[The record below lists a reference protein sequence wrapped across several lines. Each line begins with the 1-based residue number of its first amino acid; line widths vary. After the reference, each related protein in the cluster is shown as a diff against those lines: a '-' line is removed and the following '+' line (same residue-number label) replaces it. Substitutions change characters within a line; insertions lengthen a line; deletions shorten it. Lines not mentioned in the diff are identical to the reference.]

1 MSNKPKIL
9 LQFDS
14 DQHPSVFDSVV
25 AIDSG
30 VDHLL
35 TFGSVEAVDVREL
48 VHGAMF
54 TRGGDSLKHTAIF
67 IGGSRVKSAEQI
79 LRAVNDCFFG
89 NVRVSIMLDANGIEI
104 IRNGNEVH
112 CILPDRESVLVEEW
126 NNQSTLFSMLPS
138 SDIRFGSEYDVLIKD
153 FERVAG
159 RKAAKLAILP
169 HDNYRYG
176 YRIWLD
182 TETGFPLQTQ
192 LIGDDNNPLEHVKF
206 ADISIQQDILS
217 SALAPSY
224 RTENWKWY
232 TEPRQTMKREVDSD
246 WVAEEVPSGFRVVS
260 TQQKILP
267 DAEDPLTHI
276 IYSDGLVTVS
286 VFVAPVMDNKK
297 TGSSSVGASNSYS
310 TVIDEYRVTAVGQ
323 VPQITVEQI
332 AKSMRRSQ

>member
-1 MSNKPKIL
+1 MFCGFFTA
-9 LQFDS
+9 LQVLADTS
-14 DQHPSVFDSVV
+14 ITPQEWIDRMGNAVQVTNYEGTVV
-25 AIDSG
+25 R
-30 VDHLL
+30 
-35 TFGSVEAVDVREL
+35 VREGKVDTFKV
-48 VHGAMF
+48 VH
-54 TRGGDSLKHTAIF
+54 T
-67 IGGSRVKSAEQI
+67 VKDGVVREKVVIQ
-79 LRAVNDCFFG
+79 DG
-89 NVRVSIMLDANGIEI
+89 NGLEI

-126 NNQSTLFSMLPS
+126 NNQSTLFSTLPS

-159 RKAAKLAILP
+159 RKAAMLAILP
-169 HDNYRYG
+169 HDGYRYG

-206 ADISIQQDILS
+206 ADISIEQNILS

-224 RTENWKWY
+224 STDNWKWY
-232 TEPRQTMKREVDSD
+232 TEPRQTTKREVESD
-246 WVAEEVPSGFRVVS
+246 WVADEVPPGFRVVS

-267 DAEDPLTHI
+267 EFEAPLTHI

-286 VFVAPVMDNKK
+286 VFVAPVTEKK
-297 TGSSSVGASNSYS
+297 RAGRSSVGASNSYS
-310 TVIDEYRVTAVGQ
+310 TVIDDYRVTAVGQ

-332 AKSMRRSQ
+332 AKSMRRSR

>member
-1 MSNKPKIL
+1 MHTNKAAACL
-9 LQFDS
+9 
-14 DQHPSVFDSVV
+14 VFCGFFTVSQALGDDAVSPQDWIDRMGNAVQVTNYEGTVV
-25 AIDSG
+25 RVRDGKVDTFKVVHTVTDG
-30 VDHLL
+30 V
-35 TFGSVEAVDVREL
+35 VREK
-48 VHGAMF
+48 VVIQ
-54 TRGGDSLKHTAIF
+54 D
-67 IGGSRVKSAEQI
+67 
-79 LRAVNDCFFG
+79 G
-89 NVRVSIMLDANGIEI
+89 NGLEI

-138 SDIRFGSEYDVLIKD
+138 SDIRFGSEYDVLIKN

-192 LIGDDNNPLEHVKF
+192 LIGDDSNPLEHVKF

-232 TEPRQTMKREVDSD
+232 TEPRQTVKREVASD

-286 VFVAPVMDNKK
+286 VFITPVTDKKK

-332 AKSMRRSQ
+332 AKSVRRSQ

>member
-1 MSNKPKIL
+1 MLDHVHTSKAAVCVA
-9 LQFDS
+9 FCG
-14 DQHPSVFDSVV
+14 FFAAEYVV
-25 AIDSG
+25 AGDPETPQDWIDRMG
-30 VDHLL
+30 N
-35 TFGSVEAVDVREL
+35 AVQVTSYEGT
-48 VHGAMF
+48 V
-54 TRGGDSLKHTAIF
+54 
-67 IGGSRVKSAEQI
+67 
-79 LRAVNDCFFG
+79 
-89 NVRVSIMLDANGIEI
+89 VRVRDGKVDTYKVAHTVKDGVIREKVVIQDGNGLEI

-126 NNQSTLFSMLPS
+126 NNQSTLFATLPS
-138 SDIRFGSEYDVLIKD
+138 SDIRFGSEYDVLIKN

-159 RKAAKLAILP
+159 RRSAKLAILP

-192 LIGDDNNPLEHVKF
+192 LIGDDNDPIEHVKF

-224 RTENWKWY
+224 RTDNWKWY
-232 TEPRQTMKREVDSD
+232 TEPRQAVRREVESD
-246 WVAEEVPSGFRVVS
+246 WVADEVPPGFRVVS

-276 IYSDGLVTVS
+276 IYGDGLVTVS
-286 VFVAPVMDNKK
+286 VFIAPVTDKK
-297 TGSSSVGASNSYS
+297 KAGHSRFGASNSYS

-323 VPQITVEQI
+323 VPEITVEQI
-332 AKSMRRSQ
+332 AKSMRQNR

>member
-1 MSNKPKIL
+1 MLTQMHTNKAAACL
-9 LQFDS
+9 
-14 DQHPSVFDSVV
+14 VFC
-25 AIDSG
+25 G
-30 VDHLL
+30 
-35 TFGSVEAVDVREL
+35 F
-48 VHGAMF
+48 F
-54 TRGGDSLKHTAIF
+54 
-67 IGGSRVKSAEQI
+67 SASQI
-79 LRAVNDCFFG
+79 LADDAVTPQDWIDRMG
-89 NVRVSIMLDANGIEI
+89 NAVQVTNYKGTVVRVRDGEVDTFKVVHTVKDGVIREKVVIQDGNGLEI

-126 NNQSTLFSMLPS
+126 NNQSTLFSTLPS

-169 HDNYRYG
+169 HDHYRYG

-192 LIGDDNNPLEHVKF
+192 LIGDDNNPLEHIKF

-217 SALAPSY
+217 SALASSY
-224 RTENWKWY
+224 STESWKWY
-232 TEPRQTMKREVDSD
+232 TEPRQTMRREVESD
-246 WVAEEVPSGFRVVS
+246 WVADEAPPGFRLVS

-267 DAEDPLTHI
+267 DAEVPLTHI

-286 VFVAPVMDNKK
+286 VFIAPVTGKK
-297 TGSSSVGASNSYS
+297 KAGGSSVGASNSYS
-310 TVIDEYRVTAVGQ
+310 IVIDDYRVTAVGQ